1 MKKVCVLIC
10 VLSFVL
16 TGFKQQEDFV
26 EQSNVEMLGSVST
39 VGRKAAIVQPLEDV
53 VVREGKIATFLAQIA
68 PSNLS
73 VEWYHNGVPI
83 LPNERIKIYRDGGCA
98 TLVINKVQL
107 KDAGLYTI
115 RICNTEVRS
124 AAKLIVTE

>member
-1 MKKVCVLIC
+1 MKKVFFIC
-10 VLSFVL
+10 VQSFVL
-16 TGFKQQEDFV
+16 TVFKQQEDFV
-26 EQSNVEMLGSVST
+26 EQSNAEMLGSVSA
-39 VGRKAAIVQPLEDV
+39 VGREAVIVQPLEDV

-83 LPNERIKIYRDGGCA
+83 LPNEQIKIYRDGGCS
-98 TLVINKVQL
+98 TLVINKVKL
-107 KDAGLYTI
+107 EDAGLYTI

-124 AAKLIVTE
+124 AAKLIVTL